1 MPTDRPPSAARGRT
15 ASGAS
20 VPVPVPIPAPAPVTM
35 PVRRPGTRAAGA
47 AAPART
53 SPLHADGAS
62 AVPLYRELQRRLT
75 RALAE
80 GTWKPGAALPSESR
94 LAQQYGVSIGTVRKA
109 IDELVAGRILV
120 RQQGRGTFV
129 AAHTADRMLFHF
141 FHVVPRSD
149 GALRAPVAPR
159 EMPRPVLRSFRRASA
174 SAAVARDLGI
184 ERDLP
189 VLRIDNLL
197 LLGGRAVIVDEI
209 SIPAP
214 LFPDLDRQRF
224 EGRSGTIYGLY
235 QADYGINVVRSSERL
250 SAVACPAAIAS
261 LLGLR
266 PGQPV
271 LRIRRIAYT
280 YADRPVESRVS
291 WVDTREHEYLSDL
304 WKNDIEHD
312 R

>member
-1 MPTDRPPSAARGRT
+1 MPTDSQPRAASATPAGGALARPRAA
-15 ASGAS
+15 
-20 VPVPVPIPAPAPVTM
+20 
-35 PVRRPGTRAAGA
+35 AAGA
-47 AAPART
+47 

-75 RALAE
+75 RALSE
-80 GTWKPGAALPSESR
+80 GTWKPGEALPSESK

-109 IDELVAGRILV
+109 IDELVAGKILV

-129 AAHTADRMLFHF
+129 AAHTADRLLFHF

-149 GALRAPVAPR
+149 GAVRAPAAPR
-159 EMPRPVLRSFRRASA
+159 EMPRPMLRSFRRAPA
-174 SAAVARDLGI
+174 SAAVARELGI
-184 ERDLP
+184 ERDAP

-209 SIPAP
+209 SISAP

-224 EGRSGTIYGLY
+224 EGRPGTIYGLY

-250 SAVACPAAIAS
+250 SAVACPAPIAK

-266 PGQPV
+266 AGQPV
-271 LRIRRIAYT
+271 LRIRRVAYT

-304 WKNDIEHD
+304 WKSDPDHD

>member
-1 MPTDRPPSAARGRT
+1 
-15 ASGAS
+15 
-20 VPVPVPIPAPAPVTM
+20 
-35 PVRRPGTRAAGA
+35 
-47 AAPART
+47 
-53 SPLHADGAS
+53 
-62 AVPLYRELQRRLT
+62 
-75 RALAE
+75 
-80 GTWKPGAALPSESR
+80 
-94 LAQQYGVSIGTVRKA
+94 
-109 IDELVAGRILV
+109 
-120 RQQGRGTFV
+120 
-129 AAHTADRMLFHF
+129 MLFHF

>member
-1 MPTDRPPSAARGRT
+1 
-15 ASGAS
+15 
-20 VPVPVPIPAPAPVTM
+20 V
-35 PVRRPGTRAAGA
+35 
-47 AAPART
+47 

-75 RALAE
+75 RALSE
-80 GTWKPGAALPSESR
+80 GTWPPGAALPSESK

-109 IDELVAGRILV
+109 IDELVAGKILV

-129 AAHTADRMLFHF
+129 AAHTADRLLFHF

-149 GALRAPVAPR
+149 GTSRAPAAAR
-159 EMPRPVLRSFRRASA
+159 EMPRPMLRSFRRASA
-174 SAAVARDLGI
+174 GAAVSRELGI
-184 ERDLP
+184 ERNAP
-189 VLRIDNLL
+189 ILRIDNLL

-209 SIPAP
+209 SISAP
-214 LFPDLDRQRF
+214 LFPDLDRVRF
-224 EGRSGTIYGLY
+224 EGRPGTIYGLY

-250 SAVACPAAIAS
+250 SAVACPAPIAK

-266 PGQPV
+266 AGQPV

-280 YADRPVESRVS
+280 YADRAVESRVS

-304 WKNDIEHD
+304 WKSDPDHE